1 MAMIKVQLRGVSPF
15 AFTVLSLFPPSV
27 HVNYKF
33 PLPASS
39 EEGSRWKSI
48 LKEKLNVKCRGL
60 RLKPEKE
67 T

>member
-1 MAMIKVQLRGVSPF
+1 MAMIKVQLRGVSLF
-15 AFTVLSLFPPSV
+15 AFTVLSLSPSV